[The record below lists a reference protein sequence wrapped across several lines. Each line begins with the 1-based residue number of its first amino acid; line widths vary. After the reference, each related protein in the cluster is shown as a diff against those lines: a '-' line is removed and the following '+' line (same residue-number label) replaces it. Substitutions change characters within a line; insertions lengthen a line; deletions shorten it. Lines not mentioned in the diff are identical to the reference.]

1 VALQQ
6 DTQFCNFPGY
16 MAVTH
21 SFVIGREQCFQQIER
36 LTKSHSLHSSES
48 LCRLLRYLAEHSLD
62 HPGVALKE
70 YQIATEVLGRPP
82 GFDPQSD
89 STVRVQAGRLR
100 VKLAEYYSHEGASD
114 PILVEIPKGSYVLS
128 FHLRGKPEAVVAQPV
143 PRVEVFEKKTAVLPS
158 NRRWVVAVG
167 ILLILLAVSVTTSA
181 YLFSRVRTEST
192 VVQPVPAAYKTFW
205 NRFVDGPQ
213 EPLVIFSNGNFVGR
227 PETGMRYF
235 NPSSDTGSFVLDHY
249 TGVGEV
255 LAIHQLDRIFSIL
268 NRPLR
273 VKRGALFTLDDAKN
287 NDLIFVGSPS
297 ENLTLLDI
305 PGTREFIFKRL
316 DSGPRKGDLAVINV
330 HPQNGE
336 PANFLATPANQP
348 TVEDYAVVALL
359 PGLDPSRSILI
370 LAGNSTFGTQAAVE
384 YVCREDSI
392 KDMLRRLNVTRAAEL
407 KPFEALL
414 RVRIAHGVPVVEDLV
429 ALRNRSN

>member
-1 VALQQ
+1 
-6 DTQFCNFPGY
+6 

-21 SFVIGREQCFQQIER
+21 SFVLGREQCFQQIER

-70 YQIATEVLGRPP
+70 YQIATEVLGRPA

-100 VKLAEYYSHEGASD
+100 VKLAEYYTHEGVSD

-128 FHLRGKPEAVVAQPV
+128 FHLRGKPEVVIPQAG
-143 PRVEVFEKKTAVLPS
+143 PRLEVAEKSPEVRPPNRGWIIAVL
-158 NRRWVVAVG
+158 V
-167 ILLILLAVSVTTSA
+167 LLGLLGLSA
-181 YLFSRVRTEST
+181 ITNALLLSRDRPRPAAAQS
-192 VVQPVPAAYKTFW
+192 VPAPYQLFW
-205 NRFVDGPQ
+205 NRFMTGAQ
-213 EPLVIFSNGNFVGR
+213 EPLVVFSNGSFVGR

-235 NPSSDTGSFVLDHY
+235 NPASDTGSFVLDHY

-255 LAIHQLDRIFSIL
+255 LAIHQLDRVFAFL

-336 PANFLATPANQP
+336 PEIFPATPANHP

-359 PGLDPSRSILI
+359 PGLDPSHSILI

-392 KDMLRRLNVTRAAEL
+392 KDLLRRLNVSKGPDL

-429 ALRNRSN
+429 ALRNRGN

>member
-1 VALQQ
+1 
-6 DTQFCNFPGY
+6 

-21 SFVIGREQCFQQIER
+21 TIALGRQHCFQQIEK
-36 LTKSHSLHSSES
+36 LIISHSLRGSES
-48 LCRLLRYLAEHSLD
+48 LCKLLRYLAEHSLD

-70 YQIATEVLGRPP
+70 YQIATEVLGRPA

-100 VKLAEYYSHEGASD
+100 VKLAEYYAQEGPDD
-114 PILVEIPKGSYVLS
+114 PIVVDLPKGSYALTFHVRPPRPGVQALPSPGPAEAAVDKKEVGNWTRSSGVAVLVLIPLLAIS
-128 FHLRGKPEAVVAQPV
+128 LVT
-143 PRVEVFEKKTAVLPS
+143 TAVLLTQRTHPVTLAGQPIPS
-158 NRRWVVAVG
+158 SYQ
-167 ILLILLAVSVTTSA
+167 I
-181 YLFSRVRTEST
+181 
-192 VVQPVPAAYKTFW
+192 FW
-205 NRFVDGPQ
+205 NRFVAGPQ
-213 EPLVIFSNGNFVGR
+213 QPWVIFSNGSFVGR

-235 NPSSDTGSFVLDHY
+235 NPASDARSFVLDHY

-255 LAIHQLDRIFSIL
+255 LAIHQLDRIFFAVFNHSVG
-268 NRPLR
+268 
-273 VKRGALFTLDDAKN
+273 VKRGALFSLDDAKN

-305 PGTREFIFKRL
+305 PGTKEFVFQRL

-330 HPQNGE
+330 HPQQDE
-336 PANFLATPANQP
+336 PKMFLATPANQA
-348 TVEDYAVVALL
+348 TTEDYAVIGLL

-384 YVCREDSI
+384 YVCREDSV
-392 KDMLRRLNVTRAAEL
+392 KELLQRLNVSKASEL

-414 RVRIAHGVPVVEDLV
+414 HVKIAHGVPVMTDLIAV
-429 ALRNRSN
+429 RNRNN

>member
-1 VALQQ
+1 
-6 DTQFCNFPGY
+6 

-21 SFVIGREQCFQQIER
+21 SFAIGREQSFQQVER

-48 LCRLLRYLAEHSLD
+48 LCKLLRYLAEHSLD

-70 YQIATEVLGRPP
+70 YQIATEVLGRPA

-100 VKLAEYYSHEGASD
+100 VKLAEYYTNEGAQD
-114 PILVEIPKGSYVLS
+114 AIVVEIPKGSYGLT
-128 FHLRGKPEAVVAQPV
+128 FHLRSKPGAEVVPASRVEPAPKKVELIPATRGWAIAVIVLSVLLAGTIVTSAILLSQRTRAQSAPTQPV
-143 PRVEVFEKKTAVLPS
+143 PPVYQIFWSRF
-158 NRRWVVAVG
+158 
-167 ILLILLAVSVTTSA
+167 LA
-181 YLFSRVRTEST
+181 
-192 VVQPVPAAYKTFW
+192 
-205 NRFVDGPQ
+205 GPQ
-213 EPLVIFSNGNFVGR
+213 QPWVIFSNGSFVGR

-235 NPSSDTGSFVLDHY
+235 NPSSDSKSFILDHY

-255 LAIHQLDRIFSIL
+255 LAIHHLDQVFELL

-273 VKRGALFTLDDAKN
+273 VKRGALFSLDDAQN

-297 ENLTLLDI
+297 ENLTLVDL
-305 PGTREFIFKRL
+305 PGTREFVFKRM
-316 DSGPRKGDLAVINV
+316 DTGPRKGDLAVFNV
-330 HPQNGE
+330 HPQPGE
-336 PANFLATPANQP
+336 PQFFLATPANQP
-348 TVEDYAVVALL
+348 TVEDYAVVSLL

-384 YVCREDSI
+384 FVCREDSI
-392 KDMLRRLNVTRAAEL
+392 KELLQKLHVSKPTDL

-414 RVRIAHGVPVVEDLV
+414 HVKIAHGVPVGTELV
-429 ALRNRSN
+429 SVRNR

>member
-1 VALQQ
+1 
-6 DTQFCNFPGY
+6 

-21 SFVIGREQCFQQIER
+21 TFAVGREQCFQQIER

-48 LCRLLRYLAEHSLD
+48 LCKLLRYLAEHSLD
-62 HPGVALKE
+62 HPGIALKE
-70 YQIATEVLGRPP
+70 YQIATEVLGRPT

-100 VKLAEYYSHEGASD
+100 VKLAEYYTQEGVED
-114 PILVEIPKGSYVLS
+114 PILVEIPKGSYALT
-128 FHLRGKPEAVVAQPV
+128 FHLRPSKSSIPLPPTSPIERRQKRMEVAPANRGWAIAVVVLSVLLAASFITSALVLSQRTRPQTASAQPV
-143 PRVEVFEKKTAVLPS
+143 PP
-158 NRRWVVAVG
+158 
-167 ILLILLAVSVTTSA
+167 A
-181 YLFSRVRTEST
+181 YQL
-192 VVQPVPAAYKTFW
+192 FW
-205 NRFVDGPQ
+205 NRFVNSPQ
-213 EPLVIFSNGNFVGR
+213 QPWVIFSNGSFVGR

-235 NPSSDTGSFVLDHY
+235 NPATDARSFILDHY

-255 LAIHQLDRIFSIL
+255 LAIHQLDHVFSML

-273 VKRGALFTLDDAKN
+273 VKRGALFSLDDAKN

-297 ENLTLLDI
+297 ENLTLVDL
-305 PGTREFIFKRL
+305 PGTKEFVFQRL
-316 DSGPRKGDLAVINV
+316 DSGPRKGDLAVLNV
-330 HPQNGE
+330 HPLAGE
-336 PANFLATPANQP
+336 PELFLATPANHP
-348 TVEDYAVVALL
+348 TTEDYAIVSLL

-392 KDMLRRLNVTRAAEL
+392 KELLGRLKVSKPGDL

-414 RVRIAHGVPVVEDLV
+414 HVKIVHGVPVMTDLISV
-429 ALRNRSN
+429 RNRSN

>member
-1 VALQQ
+1 
-6 DTQFCNFPGY
+6 

-21 SFVIGREQCFQQIER
+21 SFALGREQCFQQIER

-100 VKLAEYYSHEGASD
+100 VKLAEYYGNEGAND
-114 PILVEIPKGSYVLS
+114 PILVEIPKGSYVLA
-128 FHLRGKPEAVVAQPV
+128 FHLRGKPGAVAALPAPQIEVHEKSPEVRPSNRGWMIASGILLVLLAASVVTSAILLSRSRTQPVTAQPV
-143 PRVEVFEKKTAVLPS
+143 PAVYQ
-158 NRRWVVAVG
+158 
-167 ILLILLAVSVTTSA
+167 I
-181 YLFSRVRTEST
+181 
-192 VVQPVPAAYKTFW
+192 FW
-205 NRFVDGPQ
+205 SRFVTGTQ

-235 NPSSDTGSFVLDHY
+235 NPASDARSFILDHY

-255 LAIHQLDRIFSIL
+255 LAIHQLDRVFFTL

-273 VKRGALFTLDDAKN
+273 VKRGALFTLDDGKN

-316 DSGPRKGDLAVINV
+316 DSGPRKGDLAVVNV
-330 HPQNGE
+330 HPQRGE

-392 KDMLRRLNVTRAAEL
+392 KELLRRLNVSKPADL

-414 RVRIAHGVPVVEDLV
+414 RVKIAHGVPVVEELL
-429 ALRNRSN
+429 ALRSR